1 MNKYQ
6 RIVVIITAV
15 NIALMFLFPPF
26 LDNPLRRG
34 VMPSFD
40 GFYPLFS
47 ALGYKR
53 LHTSLLTLEVMFVVI
68 NVLLAWLL
76 LDRRTA
82 KGAVPEFN
90 YTRAIVLFAGGNLA
104 VLAMFPPFESLF
116 LAAPRS
122 RRRASTASTSSS
134 ATSSNRN
141 IFIPLLYF
149 EIILV
154 VINCSSSGCSFNA
167 VRRDDAVRQGEDS
180 RAGPGPAAECPGRGL
195 GDPRLQGL
203 HPVGEADARRSRAPI
218 WASARPAQAQDPRY
232 RGPERR
238 KGGDRRL
245 KTAHGPEPRRLISRE
260 DF

>member
-68 NVLLAWLL
+68 NGMVAWLL

-82 KGAVPEFN
+82 QGAVPEFN
-90 YTRAIVLFAGGNLA
+90 YTRAIGLFAAANLA
-104 VLAMFPPFESLF
+104 VMAMFPPFESYSGLSKI
-116 LAAPRS
+116 AAPSFDGFYFIIGDKRNRS
-122 RRRASTASTSSS
+122 
-134 ATSSNRN
+134 
-141 IFIPLLYF
+141 IFIPVLYF

-154 VINCSSSGCSFNA
+154 IINCLVVWLLFNT
-167 VRRDDAVRQGEDS
+167 VRRSETLAKEKILELAQELPPEALAEVSKTLGY
-180 RAGPGPAAECPGRGL
+180 RA
-195 GDPRLQGL
+195 L
-203 HPVGEADARRSRAPI
+203 HPVGEADATVQPGAPHLGIGPDRRR
-218 WASARPAQAQDPRY
+218 RQDPRY

-238 KGGDRRL
+238 QGGDRRL
-245 KTAHGPEPRRLISRE
+245 KLRSS
-260 DF
+260 